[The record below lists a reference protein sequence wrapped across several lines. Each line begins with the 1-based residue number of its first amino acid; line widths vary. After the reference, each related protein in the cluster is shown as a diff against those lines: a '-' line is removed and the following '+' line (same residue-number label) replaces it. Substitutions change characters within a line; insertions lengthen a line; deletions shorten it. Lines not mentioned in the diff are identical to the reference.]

1 MFYNVNELLKAF
13 KEMVLLRQP
22 TATWSSL
29 SLCFCS
35 IETFSLFQAA
45 GRPTYLS
52 HHLLCSQETCPS
64 GLSLKIN
71 SLTLLSCEGELL
83 PVDRLTTTWVIR
95 GLLQVK
101 SLSSQMNLL
110 FCLEQIRSKKR
121 EDLTSVDFIFLIPS
135 LWYISMYLSCVHE
148 IFTRARLSPLL
159 SHWHGCPPSTSL
171 PS

>member
-13 KEMVLLRQP
+13 KQMVLLRQP

-110 FCLEQIRSKKR
+110 FRLLLCTWNFHKSSAK
-121 EDLTSVDFIFLIPS
+121 PPP
-135 LWYISMYLSCVHE
+135 
-148 IFTRARLSPLL
+148 FTLARLPTI
-159 SHWHGCPPSTSL
+159 HVPSKLETSFAFFPESSTKL
-171 PS
+171 WTTTAT